1 MRDMF
6 YDPHWEVK
14 NVVVSGLK
22 GALFSVKMSQRSNKK
37 KSQRQCTSLRL
48 EYSSLAWHIA
58 NLLQ

>member
-22 GALFSVKMSQRSNKK
+22 GALFSVNIFAA
-37 KSQRQCTSLRL
+37 
-48 EYSSLAWHIA
+48 YSVYMKNVPAFE
-58 NLLQ
+58 